1 MCCAFLVPSLQGQT
15 IFLIALNF
23 FFFMYLLFFKPS
35 ESKLTNV
42 LSFSLEIF
50 YIGIEI
56 LFLVYFN
63 ITTKTNDIQYGFGLA
78 FCIAEGV
85 VLFVL
90 LLWTA
95 YRAWISFKD
104 IKAIKEWLQNIEN
117 AKDFEQIKKDQQ
129 KRDLAYD
136 FGEYDNRS
144 QEDKTENADEIIE
157 GFGRVIVPKNKPKIR
172 RDDDDDHS
180 TTKEK
185 FNILDVD
192 TVKVRRKEDE
202 LLSEEE
208 LGVNK
213 PNVAGRLKKNSK
225 G

>member
-1 MCCAFLVPSLQGQT
+1 
-15 IFLIALNF
+15 
-23 FFFMYLLFFKPS
+23 MYLLFFKPS